1 LSESPDS
8 QLLAGRHA
16 VVTGGAGGIGRA
28 IAERL
33 GGLGARVSIMG
44 RNQDRLAA
52 AAEDMGAAAIPCD
65 VTSEAAV
72 EKAFAEAAER
82 SGQVAILVNN
92 AGAVQSAPFTK
103 VSLEQFTAMIEVNLV
118 GAFLCCRAVLP
129 GMVEAGEGRIVC
141 VASTAGLKG
150 YPYVAGY
157 CAAKH
162 GVIGLTR
169 ALALEVALKGV
180 TVNAVCPG
188 YTDTDLVAGA
198 IDNIRAKTGRSR
210 EDVLGDLIKDN
221 PQGRLIEPG
230 EVASTVAWLCAP
242 ASAAITGQAI
252 AVAGG
257 EVM

>member
-1 LSESPDS
+1 MSESTVAEHLD
-8 QLLAGRHA
+8 GRHA
-16 VVTGGAGGIGRA
+16 VVTGGGSGIGRA
-28 IAERL
+28 ISERL
-33 GGLGARVSIMG
+33 AALGATVTIMG

-52 AAEDMGAAAIPCD
+52 TAEDIDAAAIPCD

-72 EKAFAEAAER
+72 AQAFAEAAER
-82 SGQVAILVNN
+82 FGPVAILVNN
-92 AGAVQSAPFTK
+92 AGGAESAPFAK
-103 VSLEQFTAMIEVNLV
+103 MSHAQFTAMLDVNLV
-118 GAFLCCRAVLP
+118 SAFLCCQAVLP
-129 GMVEAGEGRIVC
+129 GMLEAGEGRIVC

-150 YPYVAGY
+150 YAYVAGY

-169 ALALEVALKGV
+169 ALALEVALKGI

-188 YTDTDLVAGA
+188 YTDTDLVAHA
-198 IDNIRAKTGRSR
+198 VDNISAKTGRSR
-210 EDVLGDLIKDN
+210 DDVLADLIKDN
-221 PQGRLIEPG
+221 PQGRLVEPD

-242 ASAAITGQAI
+242 TSAAITGQAI